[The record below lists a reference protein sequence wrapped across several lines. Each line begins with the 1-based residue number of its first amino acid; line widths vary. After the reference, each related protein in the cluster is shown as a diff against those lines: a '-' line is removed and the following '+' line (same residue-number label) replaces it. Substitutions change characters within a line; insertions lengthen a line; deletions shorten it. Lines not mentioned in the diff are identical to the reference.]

1 MGSGTNPAAK
11 SVIAYERTLFEPEH
25 DMFRESFRGF
35 LERHVAP
42 FHEEWEKAKIVDR
55 GVWLEAG
62 KQGFLGMAVPE
73 EYGGGGVP
81 DFRYNTIIT
90 EEVTA
95 GRFSGLGFSLHNDV
109 TAPYLIRLGTEE
121 QKQRWLPKFCT
132 GELITAIA
140 MTEPGT
146 GSDLQGIK
154 TRAVK
159 DGDHYILN
167 GSKTFITNGILSDLV
182 IVVAQTDPEKGALGF
197 SLLVVERGMEGFERG
212 RHLDKVGLDAQDTAE
227 LSFTDVKVP
236 VENLLGEEGQGFVYL
251 MQNLPQE
258 RISIAIMAAAAME
271 EVLKQTV
278 EYVKER
284 KAFGKPIGSFQNSRF
299 MLAELATEA
308 TVVRM
313 MVDEYIRLH
322 LDERL
327 TAEQAAM
334 AKWYSTEKQVHLI
347 DRCLQLHG
355 GYGYMREY
363 PVARAYL
370 DARVQTIY
378 GGTTEIMKEIIGRS
392 LGV

>member
-1 MGSGTNPAAK
+1 MSSAIK
-11 SVIAYERTLFEPEH
+11 YQRTLFEPEH
-25 DMFRESFRGF
+25 DLFRESYRAF

-42 FHEEWEKAKIVDR
+42 YHDEWEKAKIVDR

-73 EYGGGGVP
+73 EYGGGGNP

-90 EEVTA
+90 EETTA
-95 GRFSGLGFSLHNDV
+95 GRYSGIGFGLHNDIV
-109 TAPYLIRLGTEE
+109 APYLLALATEE

-159 DGDHYILN
+159 QGDHYVLN
-167 GSKTFITNGILSDLV
+167 GSKTFITNGINSDLV
-182 IVVAQTDPEKGALGF
+182 IVVAQTDPEKGAQGF
-197 SLLVVERGMEGFERG
+197 SLLAVERGMEGFERG
-212 RHLDKVGLDAQDTAE
+212 RHLDKIGLDAQDTAE
-227 LSFTDVKVP
+227 LSFTDV
-236 VENLLGEEGQGFVYL
+236 QGAGRKPARRRGHGIH
-251 MQNLPQE
+251 LPDAE
-258 RISIAIMAAAAME
+258 PAAGTD
-271 EVLKQTV
+271 LHRHHGGRGHGSRCSSRPLQYT
-278 EYVKER
+278 KER

-299 MLAELATEA
+299 VLAELATEA
-308 TVVRM
+308 TVVRI
-313 MVDEYIRLH
+313 MVDEFVRLH
-322 LDERL
+322 LDDKL

>member
-1 MGSGTNPAAK
+1 VGSAVK
-11 SVIAYERTLFEPEH
+11 YDRTLFEPEH
-25 DMFRESFRGF
+25 ELFRESYRSF

-42 FHEEWEKAKIVDR
+42 YHEQWEKEKIVDR

-73 EYGGGGVP
+73 EYGGGGND

-90 EEVTA
+90 EETTR
-95 GRFSGLGFSLHNDV
+95 GRFSGIGFGLHNDII
-109 TAPYLIRLGTEE
+109 APYLLRLANEE

-132 GELITAIA
+132 GEIITAIA

-159 DGDHYILN
+159 HDDHWVLN
-167 GSKTFITNGILSDLV
+167 GSKTFITNGINSDLV

-197 SLLVVERGMEGFERG
+197 SLLVVERSMEGFERG
-212 RHLDKVGLDAQDTAE
+212 RHLDKIGLDAQDTAE

-236 VENLLGEEGQGFVYL
+236 AENLLGEEGQGFVYL

-271 EVLKQTV
+271 EVLERTIQYTM
-278 EYVKER
+278 ER

-299 MLAELATEA
+299 LLAELSTET

-313 MVDEYIRLH
+313 MVDEFVRLH
-322 LDERL
+322 LDEKL
-327 TAEQAAM
+327 SPEQAAM
-334 AKWYSTEKQVHLI
+334 AKWYATEKQVHLI

-363 PVARAYL
+363 DVARAYL